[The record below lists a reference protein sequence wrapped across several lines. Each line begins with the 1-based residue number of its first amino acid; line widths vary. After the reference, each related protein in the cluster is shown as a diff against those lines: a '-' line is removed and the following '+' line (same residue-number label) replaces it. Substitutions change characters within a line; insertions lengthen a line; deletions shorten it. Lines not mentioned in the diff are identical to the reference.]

1 MIEQSSQASHSLSAR
16 GTSLATNRPTP
27 RYIDEHFARVADRW
41 DADSNPDGYVP
52 MCLAENKLVWDLLGP
67 KLAAGREVPAR
78 VVEYDAMVGAA
89 SFRAALA
96 TFLEHRMVGR
106 PVDPDHIIALAGAG
120 TVLEMLFHVIADPGE
135 GILVPTPSYSGFW
148 PDIETRDQLHVIPVH
163 TASETGFRL
172 GVDQLDAAITSA
184 SVPVRALLF
193 TSPNNPLGRVY
204 SADELETI
212 ISWADERGLH
222 LVLDEL
228 FALSVYG
235 EAAFTS
241 GASLR
246 PALGPR
252 RHVVWAFSKDF
263 AASGLRCGI
272 LLSENEGVRQA
283 IDGLAYWAA
292 VSGDTQ
298 FVLEQLIADH
308 AWVDE
313 FIAENQRRLGD
324 AYCTVTAAL
333 DSASIPYRPAEAGFF
348 FLCDFR
354 PFMDDITWDAEAEL
368 WEWLLTTANVNLT
381 PGADCH
387 IGEPGFMRLVFPSE
401 RTAAVVAGI
410 ERMGSALAERRR
422 S

>member
-1 MIEQSSQASHSLSAR
+1 MNLSTR
-16 GTSLATNRPTP
+16 GELLATNRPTP
-27 RYIDEHFARVADRW
+27 RYIDEHFARVEDRW
-41 DADSNPDGYVP
+41 DADANPDGYVS
-52 MCLAENKLVWDLLGP
+52 MCIAENKLVWDLLGP
-67 KLAAGREVPAR
+67 KLAAGREVPSR
-78 VVEYDAMVGAA
+78 VVEYDAMVGTA
-89 SFRAALA
+89 SFREALA
-96 TFLEHRMVGR
+96 TFLQRRIVGR
-106 PVDPDHIIALAGAG
+106 PIDPDHVIALAGAG
-120 TVLEMLFHVIADPGE
+120 TVLEMLFYTIADPGE

-148 PDIETRDQLHVIPVH
+148 PDIETRDELQIIPAH
-163 TASETGFRL
+163 TTSETGFRL
-172 GVDQLDAAITSA
+172 TVDQLDDAVAAA

-193 TSPNNPLGRVY
+193 TSPNNPLGCVY
-204 SADELETI
+204 SRDELEEI
-212 ISWADERGLH
+212 ITWAETREIH

-235 EAAFTS
+235 EAAFVS

-252 RHVVWAFSKDF
+252 THLVWAFSKDF

-272 LLSENEGVRQA
+272 LVSENEGIRQA
-283 IDGLAYWAA
+283 VDGLAYWAA

-298 FVLEQLIADH
+298 FVLEQMISDD

-313 FIAENQRRLGD
+313 FTAENQRRLRL
-324 AYCTVTAAL
+324 AYREVTAAL
-333 DSASIPYRPAEAGFF
+333 QAASIPYIPAEAGFF

-354 PFMDDITWDAEAEL
+354 PFMDEVTWEAEAEL

-410 ERMGSALAERRR
+410 ERMGTVLAERRR